1 MSLREPLL
9 GNQQQHVQQRP
20 LSAQTPKTSSSSP
33 RMMQHVRQPA
43 LSDSVTKVARQAAR
57 RRSLSGNTLDL
68 DEMLTAITLTSTN
81 ATSTVTSVTKVARQA
96 ARRRSLSSSS
106 LDEMLT
112 DTSTSTNADSITV
125 TSSSSEQD
133 DRTRSRSP
141 VKIFARMSARSPSR
155 DRPSSKALLLRP
167 ALIKPMVI
175 SSNHGTSHENKNEL
189 VKSLHQFERSLSVFC
204 LQQLNTSSSASPML
218 LQQKRVE
225 AIMTRNSNVND
236 NIKKI
241 MLQQLML
248 IFATIK
254 KMEISEDLGD
264 DDDGEDD
271 DGQKSTAT
279 ASSDYII
286 AVPSKETK
294 KDVLKRLY
302 QEQRKLVLSFGVKP
316 DEIMVE
322 ALAVMNK
329 LCTNTIM
336 NVPQNLPHHNPFT
349 TADFSKALSSWQ
361 HDKPSC
367 AGYLVGQD
375 MYISRQLFFLPA
387 KKCKVDAGI
396 LPSFF
401 KSTTTKKSK
410 SIKWKTCRIV
420 CKQKSLSIYDGNNT
434 NEEILSGMSVPMLM
448 IDMHRKLV
456 LTPLKVYT
464 DKYDEETFSLSIE
477 ETDEHRKTLKND
489 PKGQE
494 LIRFG
499 FSYPEQY
506 RFFHTLFAI
515 TLDSFHH

>member
-20 LSAQTPKTSSSSP
+20 LSAQTPKTNSSSP

-112 DTSTSTNADSITV
+112 ATSTSTNADSITA

-189 VKSLHQFERSLSVFC
+189 VKSLHQFERSLSVFR

-254 KMEISEDLGD
+254 KMEISEDWID

-279 ASSDYII
+279 ATASSDNII

-349 TADFSKALSSWQ
+349 TTDFSKALSSWQ

-401 KSTTTKKSK
+401 KSSTTTKK
-410 SIKWKTCRIV
+410 WNTCRIV

-464 DKYDEETFSLSIE
+464 NKITPLKVFSLSIE
-477 ETDEHRKTLKND
+477 ETDERRKTLKND

>member
-1 MSLREPLL
+1 
-9 GNQQQHVQQRP
+9 
-20 LSAQTPKTSSSSP
+20 
-33 RMMQHVRQPA
+33 
-43 LSDSVTKVARQAAR
+43 
-57 RRSLSGNTLDL
+57 
-68 DEMLTAITLTSTN
+68 
-81 ATSTVTSVTKVARQA
+81 
-96 ARRRSLSSSS
+96 
-106 LDEMLT
+106 
-112 DTSTSTNADSITV
+112 
-125 TSSSSEQD
+125 
-133 DRTRSRSP
+133 
-141 VKIFARMSARSPSR
+141 
-155 DRPSSKALLLRP
+155 
-167 ALIKPMVI
+167 
-175 SSNHGTSHENKNEL
+175 
-189 VKSLHQFERSLSVFC
+189 
-204 LQQLNTSSSASPML
+204 ML

-254 KMEISEDLGD
+254 KMEISEDLVD
-264 DDDGEDD
+264 DDDDEDD

-286 AVPSKETK
+286 AVPSKETR

-316 DEIMVE
+316 DQIMVE

-349 TADFSKALSSWQ
+349 TTDFSKALSSWQ

-410 SIKWKTCRIV
+410 TIKWKTCRIV

-464 DKYDEETFSLSIE
+464 NKITPLKVFSLSIE
-477 ETDEHRKTLKND
+477 ETDERRKTLKND

-499 FSYPEQY
+499 FIYPEQY
-506 RFFHTLFAI
+506 SFFHTLFAI